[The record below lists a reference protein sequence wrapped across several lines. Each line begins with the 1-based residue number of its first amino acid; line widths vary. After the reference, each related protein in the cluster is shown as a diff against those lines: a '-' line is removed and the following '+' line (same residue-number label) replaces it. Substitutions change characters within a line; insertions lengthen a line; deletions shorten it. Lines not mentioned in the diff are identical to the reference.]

1 MPGDSVLIFLD
12 GWGHGNWLATVR
24 AYDLGI
30 LFGDF
35 VQEDG
40 KRVAAVLTQKINLI
54 AHNLDSILL
63 RPPPS
68 LRFNP
73 SKGVHLFVLARASD
87 PSRCGA

>member
-12 GWGHGNWLATVR
+12 GWCHGNWLAAVR

-30 LFGDF
+30 LFGHF

-54 AHNLDSILL
+54 AHT
-63 RPPPS
+63 
-68 LRFNP
+68 
-73 SKGVHLFVLARASD
+73 
-87 PSRCGA
+87 